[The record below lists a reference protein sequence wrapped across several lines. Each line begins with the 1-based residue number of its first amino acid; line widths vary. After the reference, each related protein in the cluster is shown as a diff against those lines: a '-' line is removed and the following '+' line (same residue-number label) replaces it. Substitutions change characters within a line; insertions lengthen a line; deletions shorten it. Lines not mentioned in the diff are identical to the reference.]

1 MEHHAL
7 LYKSLSILFSS
18 MIYHGFAP
26 QSFICA
32 NIIPIPKGSKA
43 SLTSSDK
50 YRSIAISSVIGKI
63 LDHVIIDRLS
73 DCLKTSDYQFG
84 SKSST
89 VLCST
94 MVNETIQ
101 YYIEKGGKRIYLLL
115 LDATK
120 AFDKVSY
127 KVLFDILLKKK
138 VCPRI
143 VNLLYYMYS
152 NQLCHV
158 KWGDETS
165 ASFSI
170 SNGVKQGGVISPL
183 LFSLYIDVLF
193 YS

>member
-1 MEHHAL
+1 
-7 LYKSLSILFSS
+7 
-18 MIYHGFAP
+18 MIYYGFVP
-26 QSFICA
+26 QAFICA

-50 YRSIAISSVIGKI
+50 YRSIAISSMIGKI

-84 SKSST
+84 FKSNSFT

-120 AFDKVSY
+120 
-127 KVLFDILLKKK
+127 LLTKFPTK
-138 VCPRI
+138 
-143 VNLLYYMYS
+143 YY
-152 NQLCHV
+152 
-158 KWGDETS
+158 
-165 ASFSI
+165 SI
-170 SNGVKQGGVISPL
+170 
-183 LFSLYIDVLF
+183 YC
-193 YS
+193 

>member
-1 MEHHAL
+1 
-7 LYKSLSILFSS
+7 

-26 QSFICA
+26 QAFICA

-84 SKSST
+84 FKSNSST

-127 KVLFDILLKKK
+127 KVLFDILLKKMYALELLTYYIT
-138 VCPRI
+138 CI
-143 VNLLYYMYS
+143 VTNYAM
-152 NQLCHV
+152 
-158 KWGDETS
+158 
-165 ASFSI
+165 
-170 SNGVKQGGVISPL
+170 
-183 LFSLYIDVLF
+183 
-193 YS
+193 

>member
-1 MEHHAL
+1 MAL
-7 LYKSLSILFSS
+7 PLKHSYI
-18 MIYHGFAP
+18 
-26 QSFICA
+26 A
-32 NIIPIPKGSKA
+32 NIITIPKGSKA

-50 YRSIAISSVIGKI
+50 YRSIANSSVICKI

-73 DCLKTSDYQFG
+73 DCLETSDYQFG
-84 SKSST
+84 FKSKSST

-101 YYIEKGGKRIYLLL
+101 YYIEKCGKQIYLLL

-143 VNLLYYMYS
+143 VNILYYMYS

-158 KWGDETS
+158 KWGDE
-165 ASFSI
+165 
-170 SNGVKQGGVISPL
+170 NLQVSPYQMAL
-183 LFSLYIDVLF
+183 NKVALFHLY
-193 YS
+193 YSVCT